1 MMRLLRSS
9 LATLILFCIFIT
21 DKKNKIMSNEFDYKK
36 YLKNNPLLEG
46 EVEEGK
52 IDRSKFKMV
61 KISDEFVKPL
71 VSAILDLAKSEDRFQ
86 DIVSFAKWMFQPEM
100 RTTTIPEKAADE
112 DPDFETD
119 LTRIL
124 NNSDRLYTI
133 MQLAWKEYKNSS
145 EIKEVKENTF
155 DPEVA
160 RGINSDV
167 RKALDDFYESGDGAE
182 LAQDIEGIMFGNY
195 NEEIA
200 EETVA
205 EEEISEMSEKEASKI
220 SDEIEKLADDEEL
233 GNLDQVVSAYLKKHP
248 NHKGMEAKIRQIAS
262 RFVD

>member
-21 DKKNKIMSNEFDYKK
+21 DKKNKTMSNEFDYKK
-36 YLKNNPLLEG
+36 YLENNPLLEG
-46 EVEEGK
+46 
-52 IDRSKFKMV
+52 
-61 KISDEFVKPL
+61 
-71 VSAILDLAKSEDRFQ
+71 
-86 DIVSFAKWMFQPEM
+86 
-100 RTTTIPEKAADE
+100 
-112 DPDFETD
+112 
-119 LTRIL
+119 
-124 NNSDRLYTI
+124 
-133 MQLAWKEYKNSS
+133 
-145 EIKEVKENTF
+145 EVKENTF

-167 RKALDDFYESGDGAE
+167 RKALDNFYESGDGAE

-205 EEEISEMSEKEASKI
+205 EEEISEMSEKEADKI
-220 SDEIEKLADDEEL
+220 SDEIEDLADDEEL
-233 GNLDQVVSAYLKKHP
+233 GNLDKVVSAYLKKHP
-248 NHKGMEAKIRQIAS
+248 DHKEMETKIRQIAS